1 VCSWS
6 SVEPRPQANLR
17 LRNSAIFTA
26 GARACRNSCLFAVVW
41 DRPATSFRGQTAAFD
56 RVGHALLGIL
66 PLLEVAFLELA
77 GGKQCVCDGR
87 SVANLVSNSL
97 RVFWCPPMNEADIW
111 RTAREM
117 IEQYGADARTRALQR
132 AEKLL
137 EYGIPEGCEEWTRVA
152 EAITELERTKP
163 DAGDKLN

>member
-1 VCSWS
+1 MVYW
-6 SVEPRPQANLR
+6 
-17 LRNSAIFTA
+17 
-26 GARACRNSCLFAVVW
+26 
-41 DRPATSFRGQTAAFD
+41 
-56 RVGHALLGIL
+56 

-77 GGKQCVCDGR
+77 GGEQCVCDGR
-87 SVANLVSNSL
+87 SVANLVSSSL
-97 RVFWCPPMNEADIW
+97 CDFLCPPMNEADIW
-111 RTAREM
+111 RAAREM

-152 EAITELERTKP
+152 EAIAELERTKP

>member
-1 VCSWS
+1 LQWFGTG
-6 SVEPRPQANLR
+6 PAQALDARPPLLIRQATRSLVY
-17 LRNSAIFTA
+17 
-26 GARACRNSCLFAVVW
+26 C
-41 DRPATSFRGQTAAFD
+41 
-56 RVGHALLGIL
+56 

-87 SVANLVSNSL
+87 SLANPVSNSL

-152 EAITELERTKP
+152 EAIAELERTKP